1 MIPAAHQFAIDRVRT
16 AMHDLGA
23 SESEVAD
30 SPILGGGE
38 GGKGNREF
46 LLYGRF

>member
-1 MIPAAHQFAIDRVRT
+1 VRT
-16 AMHDLGA
+16 AIHDLGA
-23 SESEVAD
+23 LKSEVTD
-30 SPILGGGE
+30 SPIAGGGE